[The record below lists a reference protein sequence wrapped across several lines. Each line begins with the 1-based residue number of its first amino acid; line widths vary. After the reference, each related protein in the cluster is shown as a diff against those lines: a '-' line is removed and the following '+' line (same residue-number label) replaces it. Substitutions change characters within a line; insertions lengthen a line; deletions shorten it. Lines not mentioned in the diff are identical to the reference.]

1 MLKTLDLAEIDMR
14 ARATLL
20 EGLIYPR
27 PIAWISTEAAD
38 GRRNLAPFSFFNLF
52 SPAPPTIVVAPG
64 TRPIG
69 GSGTGEAS
77 ACRDKD
83 TLANIRAT
91 GELVV
96 SLISEDLVE
105 QANLTSADVD
115 PDRDEWSLAGV
126 TPLAADDVR
135 PPLVAESPASL
146 ECRVL
151 QIIDLDLRGRR
162 TNALVVARVTR
173 CHVADGVLDELGR
186 ADPDALRLVG
196 RMGGPRWCRTTDW
209 IELARPIAEPAAAA
223 DSSST

>member
-1 MLKTLDLAEIDMR
+1 MQTFDLGEVDMR

-27 PIAWISTEAAD
+27 PIAWISTESPD

-64 TRPIG
+64 TRPITPG
-69 GSGTGEAS
+69 GPPEA
-77 ACRDKD
+77 ALCTDKD

-91 GELVV
+91 GEFVV
-96 SLISEDLVE
+96 SLISEDLVD
-105 QANLTSADVD
+105 QANTTSADVG
-115 PDRDEWSLAGV
+115 PHEDEWALAEV
-126 TPLAADDVR
+126 TPRASDDVR
-135 PPLVAESPASL
+135 PPMVAESPASL

-151 QIIDLDLRGRR
+151 QIIDLDYRGRR

-173 CHVADGVLDELGR
+173 CHVAEGLLDGAGR
-186 ADPDALRLVG
+186 ADPTLLRLVG

-209 IELARPIAEPAAAA
+209 IDLAMPGR
-223 DSSST
+223 

>member
-1 MLKTLDLAEIDMR
+1 MQTFDLAELDMR
-14 ARATLL
+14 ARARLL

-27 PIAWISTEAAD
+27 PIAWISTEAPD

-64 TRPIG
+64 TRPLTTDG
-69 GSGTGEAS
+69 ARY
-77 ACRDKD
+77 ADKD

-96 SLISEDLVE
+96 SLISEALVE
-105 QANLTSADVD
+105 QANATSADVG
-115 PDRDEWSLAGV
+115 PAEDEWLLAGV
-126 TPLAADDVR
+126 TQRAADDVR

-151 QIIDLDLRGRR
+151 QVVDLDYRGSR

-173 CHVADGVLDELGR
+173 CHVVDGVLDELGR
-186 ADPDALRLVG
+186 ADPAQLRLVG
-196 RMGGPRWCRTTDW
+196 RIGGPRWCRTTDW
-209 IELARPIAEPAAAA
+209 IELERPSI
-223 DSSST
+223 SSNI